1 MTINQKWY
9 EKHEYKSVDD
19 LQLWDTN
26 PRFNPSRKLETLRD
40 CVEELIKDDNA
51 KKKFITLITSI
62 AKDGFI
68 GLDPIIIWQNNETG
82 FTVAEGNR
90 RIMALKLLRN
100 PANSPIK
107 IREIVTN
114 LSKSIN
120 KNEIEKINVFLAPS
134 FKEAIWY
141 VTKRHT
147 STNNGLVSWDRTQ
160 QHRFIVSIYNQYH
173 HDPNELE
180 KLTGFD
186 QSIIKGAIYANHIIE
201 LAKDE
206 KVICHLTPDEK
217 QEVLYGNKISISTL
231 ERWFNNSKIKEAW
244 YIAFVDY
251 ELKINSDI
259 NSFYNAYA
267 HLLKLMINKN
277 EDLGF
282 IVNTRTMDDHL
293 QKILDFLPEVKPL
306 QESGTVKPTGEDTE
320 KPTDG
325 DTVKPTNGDTVKPT
339 DGDTVK
345 PTDGDTVKPTNG
357 DTVKPTDGDTVKPTD
372 GDTVK
377 PTNGDT
383 VKPTDG
389 DTVKP
394 TDGDTKNDNQERDGD
409 PQRKSLAYKKH
420 SITTENH
427 KLHALFNEL
436 KKLPTK
442 SYQHVSAAAIRIFLD
457 LSVENYISVN
467 KLKSDLKNYKNKKP
481 GVITLTD
488 KLKYL
493 SDLSLVPKEAK
504 SILKQLTNFSNDYS
518 IHTLNKYIHEN
529 TTHKISR
536 EFLNH
541 FWDILIPLFEVLVDM
556 RE

>member
-62 AKDGFI
+62 AKDGFK

-217 QEVLYGNKISISTL
+217 QEVLYGNKISISIL
-231 ERWFNNSKIKEAW
+231 ERWFNHSEVKKAW
-244 YIAFVDY
+244 YINFDDY
-251 ELKINSDI
+251 KFKINGDI
-259 NSFYNAYA
+259 NSFYIAYA

-277 EDLGF
+277 EGLGF
-282 IVNTRTMDDHL
+282 IVNTRTIDDHL
-293 QKILDFLPEVKPL
+293 QKILDFLPKVKPL
-306 QESGTVKPTGEDTE
+306 QESDTGKPTGEDTE
-320 KPTDG
+320 KTTGG
-325 DTVKPTNGDTVKPT
+325 DTGKPSGGDTGKPSGDDTEKPIGDDTEKPIGGDTGKPT
-339 DGDTVK
+339 DA
-345 PTDGDTVKPTNG
+345 
-357 DTVKPTDGDTVKPTD
+357 
-372 GDTVK
+372 
-377 PTNGDT
+377 
-383 VKPTDG
+383 
-389 DTVKP
+389 
-394 TDGDTKNDNQERDGD
+394 DTKNDNQERNGD
-409 PQRKSLAYKKH
+409 PQRRSLAYKKH
-420 SITTENH
+420 TITTDNH
-427 KLHALFNEL
+427 RLHVLFQEL
-436 KKLPTK
+436 KKLPTQR
-442 SYQHVSAAAIRIFLD
+442 YPHVSAAAIRIFLE
-457 LSVENYISVN
+457 LSVNNFISVN
-467 KLKSDLKNYKNKKP
+467 DLKSDIAEKFSKKSDD
-481 GVITLTD
+481 VTLTE

-493 SDLSLVPKEAK
+493 SGHNFESRKVKSVLSKVINYA
-504 SILKQLTNFSNDYS
+504 NDYS
-518 IHTLNKYIHEN
+518 IATLNKYVHES
-529 TTHKISR
+529 TTDKINR
-536 EFLNH
+536 EFLNN

-556 RE
+556 REKKKES